1 MEEKDEVL
9 EYMINK
15 EWTKESKI
23 EGKIHLFKMAQE
35 SIKSEKLQDKIGG
48 VLILNQ
54 VIEQLL
60 REIIIASLSYVRAE
74 IWPTEVELNIQTSKA
89 TFGKLIEYFKRFAI
103 KKYNREIL
111 IKDLEKLNMNRNKL
125 VHNLFDIKDESNL
138 KEELKK
144 YEEISDEV
152 IELLIEYYN
161 AISDGFFELTDRVDF
176 ESLI

>member
-23 EGKIHLFKMAQE
+23 EGKWYLFRLAQE
-35 SIKSEKLQDKIGG
+35 SIKSDKLQDKIGG
-48 VLILNQ
+48 ILIINQ

-60 REIIIASLSYVRAE
+60 REIIIASLSYVRAK
-74 IWPTEVELNIQTSKA
+74 IWPADIELNVQTSKA
-89 TFGKLIEYFKRFAI
+89 TFGKLIEYFKKFTI
-103 KKYNREIL
+103 KKYNREVL
-111 IKDLEKLNMNRNKL
+111 IEDLEELNTNRNKL

-138 KEELKK
+138 KKELEK

-152 IELLIEYYN
+152 IKLLFEYYN
-161 AISDGFFELTDRVDF
+161 AISEELFDLDDRVDF
-176 ESLI
+176 RLLI